1 MENIVYSATAFT
13 SLALLG
19 VLVTALVT
27 AVSLYW
33 HKKTNAPLFPY
44 LAGGAT
50 WLIFAIILKN
60 IVQAPVLMAEPIK
73 NSTVLFYLIGAAF
86 AGIFE
91 ETGRFVTFRTAMK
104 KYDNRRSAITCGIG
118 HGGFEALYIILQ
130 TSITFIVLGIMVNT
144 GNLDKITASMDEA
157 SKAAAMEQIALYSQQ
172 TFFKDA
178 LALIE
183 RVSAIVFHIS
193 LSVLVFASTRQP
205 NYRWL
210 YPLAVF
216 LHFAMDCMALVYVKE
231 IVSPIIYEL
240 IFMAATATIAVFT
253 YRFYKTLPQE
263 GGDIERRMER
273 NGRSDKALYHDNASE
288 A

>member
-60 IVQAPVLMAEPIK
+60 IVQVPVLMAEPIK
-73 NSTVLFYLIGAAF
+73 NNTVLFYLIGAAF

-193 LSVLVFASTRQP
+193 LSVLVFASTRQSK
-205 NYRWL
+205 YRWL

-216 LHFAMDCMALVYVKE
+216 LHFAMDCMALIYVKE

-240 IFMAATATIAVFT
+240 IFTAATATIAVFT

-263 GGDIERRMER
+263 VGDNERCMER

>member
-60 IVQAPVLMAEPIK
+60 IVQVPVLMAEPIK

-216 LHFAMDCMALVYVKE
+216 LHFAMDCTALIYVKE

-240 IFMAATATIAVFT
+240 IFTAATAAIAVFT

-263 GGDIERRMER
+263 MGDIERCMER
-273 NGRSDKALYHDNASE
+273 NGRPDKALYHDNASE

>member
-183 RVSAIVFHIS
+183 RV
-193 LSVLVFASTRQP
+193 
-205 NYRWL
+205 
-210 YPLAVF
+210 
-216 LHFAMDCMALVYVKE
+216 
-231 IVSPIIYEL
+231 
-240 IFMAATATIAVFT
+240 
-253 YRFYKTLPQE
+253 
-263 GGDIERRMER
+263 
-273 NGRSDKALYHDNASE
+273 
-288 A
+288 

>member
-1 MENIVYSATAFT
+1 
-13 SLALLG
+13 
-19 VLVTALVT
+19 
-27 AVSLYW
+27 
-33 HKKTNAPLFPY
+33 
-44 LAGGAT
+44 
-50 WLIFAIILKN
+50 
-60 IVQAPVLMAEPIK
+60 
-73 NSTVLFYLIGAAF
+73 
-86 AGIFE
+86 
-91 ETGRFVTFRTAMK
+91 MK
-104 KYDNRRSAITCGIG
+104 KYDNRRSAITYGIG

-193 LSVLVFASTRQP
+193 LIR
-205 NYRWL
+205 RMM
-210 YPLAVF
+210 AVF
-216 LHFAMDCMALVYVKE
+216 LHFAMDFMALIYVKE

-240 IFMAATATIAVFT
+240 IFTAATATIAVFT

-263 GGDIERRMER
+263 VGDIERRMER
-273 NGRSDKALYHDNASE
+273 NGRPDKALYHDNASE